1 MISKSFILIQIPT
14 LFYRANVEILLW
26 GNEEQIN
33 HIQNKHGPFD
43 FIIGSDLLY
52 EPLNYNDLLKT
63 IQNLSE
69 QKTVTILAHP
79 IRHLGE
85 ENFLQEAQR
94 YFDVY
99 RTNVT
104 LKNVHVFQL
113 KHR

>member
-1 MISKSFILIQIPT
+1 M
-14 LFYRANVEILLW
+14 EILLW

-33 HIQNKHGPFD
+33 HIQNKYEPFD

-52 EPLNYNDLLKT
+52 EPLNYHDLLKT

-85 ENFLQEAQR
+85 ENFLQEAKR

-99 RTNVT
+99 RTNLI